1 MRHVSGRRWEGFA
14 LLSNRSLTDV
24 PSDRVVALP
33 AADTDALAMLV
44 ARDHPDL
51 AAVVHRP
58 ATRHAMPADV
68 VHAALDR
75 LEQVAVELLPA
86 WLPEVADGVRPDTA
100 GLAAIRVAATARARR
115 ERFPGSFLPDLAV
128 FAVTGRRPTTT
139 PLPARTR
146 ATALARLVAAAFG
159 RRRVVLLVE
168 PAGGDG
174 AVVAAGA
181 GWLVQHRGP
190 AVWLLGTGAAG
201 LDGLPEF
208 RVAPPAAAPPA
219 AAPPDSPDDHEAV
232 VGRPHPASD
241 AEKRLEAALAAE
253 SWAAGRRWNQS
264 WRSHRLAAPI
274 RLDLLWPDERCV
286 VEIDGPEHCRPV
298 HFEAD
303 RQRDVHLQL
312 AGYAVLRFTN
322 ARVNH
327 DVGAVVQQIG
337 TYLRARRRDIAEGRQ
352 HGRR

>member
-1 MRHVSGRRWEGFA
+1 M
-14 LLSNRSLTDV
+14 

-33 AADTDALAMLV
+33 DADTDALAMLI
-44 ARDHPDL
+44 AHDHPDL

-58 ATRHAMPADV
+58 AVRPAMPADV

-86 WLPEVADGVRPDTA
+86 WLPEIADGLRPDTS
-100 GLAAIRVAATARARR
+100 GLAAVRVAATARARR

-128 FAVTGRRPTTT
+128 YAVTGRRAATM
-139 PLPARTR
+139 PLPVRIR
-146 ATALARLVAAAFG
+146 AAALARLVAGAFG

-181 GWLVQHRGP
+181 AWLVQHGGP
-190 AVWLLGTGAAG
+190 AVWLVGAGAAG
-201 LDGLPEF
+201 PDELPEF
-208 RVAPPAAAPPA
+208 RIALPRAPLSGGPA
-219 AAPPDSPDDHEAV
+219 
-232 VGRPHPASD
+232 VGKPHPGSD
-241 AEKRLEAALAAE
+241 VEKRLEAALAAE
-253 SWAAGRRWNQS
+253 SWAAGRRWNQNY
-264 WRSHRLAAPI
+264 RSHGLATPV

-303 RQRDVHLQL
+303 RQRDVQLQL
-312 AGYAVLRFTN
+312 DGYAVLRFTN
-322 ARVNH
+322 ARVIH

-337 TYLRARRRDIAEGRQ
+337 TYLRARRRDMAEGRH